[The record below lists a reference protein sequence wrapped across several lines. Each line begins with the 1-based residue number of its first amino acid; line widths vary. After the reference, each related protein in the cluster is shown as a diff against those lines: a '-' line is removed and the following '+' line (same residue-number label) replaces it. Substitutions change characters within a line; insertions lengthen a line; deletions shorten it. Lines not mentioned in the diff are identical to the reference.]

1 MDKDLLLQSLLL
13 EWKSKLR
20 HVQGKMV
27 PSIYFGGGTPTLF
40 GIERLKILL
49 RTITKEIIPSSNLE
63 ITIEANPETLTREYL
78 TSLREIG
85 INRLSIGVQS
95 LDEELLQMLG
105 RNHTTQTI
113 EKALVD
119 ASEVG
124 FDNIS
129 IDIMYEIPKQNG
141 CSWEKTVQKT
151 LTLPITHISLYNL
164 TFEKGT
170 PFHRNYEH
178 LKTHLPTEEAGKKM
192 LEYAVNTWQ
201 ASGFERY
208 EISAFAKQEKYQSQH
223 NLGYWTGRLFLGLGP
238 SAYGYMNGER
248 MQNLFPLKRYAKV
261 LQEGKEPV
269 QFREQLQ
276 YPSNMRELLA
286 IHLRIRKGVSLEKFR
301 EMHGIDKE
309 TEGAIQSLIERGWL
323 KKSGKYLQLTEAGML
338 FYDSVAVELI

>member
-1 MDKDLLLQSLLL
+1 ML
-13 EWKSKLR
+13 EWKSKLC
-20 HVQGKMV
+20 HVQGKIV
-27 PSIYFGGGTPTLF
+27 SSIYFGGGTPTLF
-40 GIERLKILL
+40 GVERLKILL
-49 RTITKEIIPSSNLE
+49 RTITKEITPTTNLE
-63 ITIEANPETLTREYL
+63 ITIEANPETLTRKYL
-78 TSLREIG
+78 TSLRKIG

-95 LDEELLQMLG
+95 LDAELLQMLG
-105 RNHTTQTI
+105 RSHTPQTI

-119 ASEVG
+119 ARDVG

-129 IDIMYEIPKQNG
+129 IDIMYEIPKQDWT
-141 CSWEKTVQKT
+141 SWERTVEKT

-178 LKTHLPTEEAGKKM
+178 LKTYLPTEEEGKKM
-192 LEYAVNTWQ
+192 LEYAAKTWQ

-208 EISAFAKQEKYQSQH
+208 EISAFAKQEKHQSQH

-248 MQNLFPLKRYAKV
+248 MQNLFPLKRYAKA

-276 YPSNMRELLA
+276 YPSNIRELLA
-286 IHLRIRKGVSLEKFR
+286 IHLRIKKGVSLEKFR
-301 EMHGIDKE
+301 ETHGIDEE
-309 TEGAIQSLIERGWL
+309 TQSVIQSLIERGWL
-323 KKSGKYLQLTEAGML
+323 KQWENYLQLTEEGML